1 MAEEFNDLTFG
12 DETRR
17 NGDYVAFPVDE
28 TASAG
33 LSEGD
38 AVALDE
44 DGYLVAAGGAD
55 AATETVGV
63 LYTFQYFGDS
73 TFGQEIDYDRDA
85 TVKVGGTVKAE
96 VAQGVSAGDMLEAN
110 DGTFEA
116 IAAEDATGNE
126 NYQAYSDAEAQVG
139 GPRNESQH
147 VDPDREGDYFAE
159 VRLR

>member
-38 AVALDE
+38 AVALGG

-96 VAQGVSAGDMLEAN
+96 VDQGVSAGDMLEAN

-116 IAAEDATGNE
+116 IDSPSGDE
-126 NYQAYSDAEAQVG
+126 NYQAYSDAEQQVG

-147 VDPDREGDYFAE
+147 VDPEREDDYFAE